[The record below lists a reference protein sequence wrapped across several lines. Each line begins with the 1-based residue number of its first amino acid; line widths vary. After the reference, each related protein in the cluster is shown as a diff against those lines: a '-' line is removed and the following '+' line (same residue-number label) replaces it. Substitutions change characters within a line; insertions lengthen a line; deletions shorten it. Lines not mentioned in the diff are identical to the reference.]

1 MLGATLRY
9 GKIYTPPL
17 TVTTDHSMEEKKKGE
32 KRKKKNHRSPK
43 ETTLEN

>member
-17 TVTTDHSMEEKKKGE
+17 TVTTDHSMEEKQGGGE
-32 KRKKKNHRSPK
+32 KSPLHLPSPK
-43 ETTLEN
+43 ETRLEN